1 MTPMTLFV
9 YGDPFKYHLLATCR
23 IEIHA
28 RPVIYTKIKVGKV
41 SQHTLMIPTK
51 QDGRVV
57 RVHSNN
63 PQLVQPT
70 GKFIGDIPLNPNSLN
85 AINVEVR
92 PTESNYNTK
101 SSSTPTLINCVDKHS
116 QEVIYG
122 WLMILQTI
130 A

>member
-92 PTESNYNTK
+92 LMENLR
-101 SSSTPTLINCVDKHS
+101 SSTPTLINCVDKHS
-116 QEVIYG
+116 QELIYG
-122 WLMILQTI
+122 WLMILQTLP